1 MPWFQVDDTLCF
13 HPKALAA
20 KNAALGLWVRSGSWC
35 MQNLTDGSVPTEM
48 ARMIGTAAE
57 ITRLVDVGLW
67 VPTSTGFDFHQWNE
81 PGRQRTKEKV
91 VADRKADRER
101 QAEWRAKRAAEK
113 AEAERQAT
121 RNGHG
126 VTLRQVPT

>member
-35 MQNLTDGSVPTEM
+35 MQNLTDGSVPLEM

-67 VPTSTGFDFHQWNE
+67 VPTATGFDFHQWKE
-81 PGRQRTKEKV
+81 VQRTKEKV

-101 QAEWRAKRAAEK
+101 QAEWRAKRAADK
-113 AEAERQAT
+113 AEAERQASM
-121 RNGHG
+121 NGHG